1 MGETKSG
8 RPRVVVIGAGF
19 GGLAVVQALRGKPVD
34 VTVVDRTNH
43 HLFQPLLY
51 QVAMAGLSPADIASP
66 IRGVLSEQENVQVLL
81 AEVQGIHLATK
92 KLTTTAG
99 EVPFDTLIV
108 AAGARNEYFGHADWA
123 ERAKGLKTLDDAL
136 DIRRRVLLA
145 FEKTEERHITGTP
158 EERARPP
165 GADLTFVV
173 IGGGPTGVELAG
185 AIAELARFALARDFR
200 AIDPKAARV
209 VLIEGGTR
217 VLASFP
223 QRLSDRGAAQLG
235 ELGVELRTG
244 WRVQHIDERG
254 VELTRESVTER
265 IDAAIVLWGA
275 GVSASPLGALL
286 ASEVASEVASGDV
299 VLDRQGRVPV
309 LPDCSL
315 KGHPDVFVIGDMAL
329 FLQDGVPLPGLSPV
343 ALQQGRFVARTI
355 GRRMKGLAPET
366 FRYVDKGT
374 MATIGRSRAV
384 AWSGPLQ
391 VSGFLAWLMW
401 LFVHLWFL
409 ITFRNRVAVLLT
421 WFWSY
426 VTYKRGARLITE
438 RS

>member
-81 AEVQGIHLATK
+81 AEVQGIHLAAK

-275 GVSASPLGALL
+275 DVSASPLGA
-286 ASEVASEVASGDV
+286 
-299 VLDRQGRVPV
+299 
-309 LPDCSL
+309 
-315 KGHPDVFVIGDMAL
+315 DVFVIGDMAL